1 LRAALG
7 PQPPLGETPG
17 IGSQDWGLT
26 AAPVTYDPPRASAD
40 EVRDAD
46 PSSLRIPALAGLPVA
61 VVTGETSVFA
71 AFAPAIVDFLATA
84 GVAAEQLHLPDYGVL
99 GNGHGLI
106 YETNSDQALEPS
118 CAGCDELTP
127 GYAASTRSSRCCG
140 TGRLQRGRR
149 APEPGGGHRSTRPG
163 RSRSG
168 PHRGRRLRALAPAG
182 H

>member
-1 LRAALG
+1 MRAALG

-106 YETNSDQALEPS
+106 YETNSDQALEPVLRWLRRVDARL
-118 CAGCDELTP
+118 CRLDEIEPVLRDRPTP
-127 GYAASTRSSRCCG
+127 
-140 TGRLQRGRR
+140 
-149 APEPGGGHRSTRPG
+149 TRP
-163 RSRSG
+163 
-168 PHRGRRLRALAPAG
+168 AG
-182 H
+182 A

>member
-1 LRAALG
+1 MG

-106 YETNSDQALEPS
+106 YETNSDQALEPVLRWLRRVDARL
-118 CAGCDELTP
+118 CRLDEIEPVLRDRPTP
-127 GYAASTRSSRCCG
+127 
-140 TGRLQRGRR
+140 
-149 APEPGGGHRSTRPG
+149 TRP
-163 RSRSG
+163 
-168 PHRGRRLRALAPAG
+168 AG
-182 H
+182 A

>member
-106 YETNSDQALEPS
+106 YETNSDQALEPVLRWLRRVDARL
-118 CAGCDELTP
+118 CRLDEIEPVLRDRPTP
-127 GYAASTRSSRCCG
+127 
-140 TGRLQRGRR
+140 
-149 APEPGGGHRSTRPG
+149 TRP
-163 RSRSG
+163 
-168 PHRGRRLRALAPAG
+168 AG
-182 H
+182 A